1 MGKQFR
7 TGRNQMIPGLGLK
20 PTILLFGWIPFWWC
34 VALISLYRMKRNDKQ
49 TARQNEADA
58 L

>member
-1 MGKQFR
+1 
-7 TGRNQMIPGLGLK
+7 MIPGLDLE

-49 TARQNEADA
+49 TARENESNT